1 MRKLYTMKNLVKG
14 LMLSVA
20 IALGA
25 TTAQAQSTTGTGTGT
40 GTGTEDVKPAA
51 ATEFWMG
58 EKAAEGM
65 FYLYNVGAKIFATNN
80 TPSETDI
87 TKATLW
93 TAKGS
98 NNSFS
103 FTGKNGYVFHMSS
116 IAGAGKTW
124 TVNIKNNGDA
134 TTFTLKTGKTTEK
147 GAVYAFSKDEGWFTS
162 NVRYFNVDGK
172 EYTAAK
178 SQNYLND
185 WLFIS
190 DAQKKA
196 YTEYVKLFNQAKS
209 YTEAG
214 SKLFESKD
222 VESTDAIVNQIND
235 ALKSYNYN
243 TYEKE
248 NGGKAKL
255 EAAIKAAEDFIKTTT
270 GINEIGSTTDAKVS
284 EIYGVNGARKSQL
297 TKGLNIVKMSDGT
310 VKKVLVK

>member
-25 TTAQAQSTTGTGTGT
+25 TTAQAQDNGT

-51 ATEFWMG
+51 STEFWMG
-58 EKAAEGM
+58 EEAAEGM
-65 FYLYNVGAKIFATNN
+65 FYLYNVGASIFVTGN
-80 TPSETDI
+80 TPSETNI
-87 TKATLW
+87 NKATLW
-93 TAKGS
+93 TASGS
-98 NNSFS
+98 DNSFS
-103 FTGKNGYVFHMSS
+103 FTDKKGNLVITMNNLSAKITKKGYLTS
-116 IAGAGKTW
+116 
-124 TVNIKNNGDA
+124 A
-134 TTFTLKTGKTTEK
+134 TKFGLETGTTKEK
-147 GAVYAFSKDEGWFTS
+147 GNAYKLAYSLWPFPTH
-162 NVRYFNVDGK
+162 YFNVDK
-172 EYTAAK
+172 DKYTPETTPDV
-178 SQNYLND
+178 SND

-196 YTEYVKLFNQAKS
+196 YTEYVDLFNKAKS
-209 YTEAG
+209 YTESD
-214 SKLFESKD
+214 SKLFESDD
-222 VESTDAIVNQIND
+222 VEKRDAIVNQIND

-255 EAAIKAAEDFIKTTT
+255 KAAIKAAEDFINATT

>member
-1 MRKLYTMKNLVKG
+1 MRNFYTMKNLVKG
-14 LMLSVA
+14 LMLSAVMTLGVA
-20 IALGA
+20 
-25 TTAQAQSTTGTGTGT
+25 TASAQETGTK
-40 GTGTEDVKPAA
+40 DVKPA
-51 ATEFWMG
+51 TSTDFWMG
-58 EKAAEGM
+58 ETAKAGE

-80 TPSETDI
+80 TASETYI

-116 IAGAGKTW
+116 TASAGKTW
-124 TVNIKNNGDA
+124 TANIKNNGDA

-147 GAVYAFSKDEGWFTS
+147 GAVYAFSKDEGWITS
-162 NVRYFNVDGK
+162 NVRYFNVDGQK
-172 EYTAAK
+172 YTAAK

-190 DAQKKA
+190 DVQKNA
-196 YTEYVKLFNQAKS
+196 YTEYVNFFNKAKS
-209 YTEAG
+209 YTEPD
-214 SKLFESKD
+214 SKLFKSD
-222 VESTDAIVNQIND
+222 NVEKRNAIVKQIND

-243 TYEKE
+243 TYEKV

-297 TKGLNIVKMSDGT
+297 TKGLNIVKMSNGT

>member
-1 MRKLYTMKNLVKG
+1 MTKLYTMKNLVKG

-25 TTAQAQSTTGTGTGT
+25 TTAQAQDTGTGM
-40 GTGTEDVKPAA
+40 GTEDVKPAA

-65 FYLYNVGAKIFATNN
+65 FYLYNVGANIFVTGN

-87 TKATLW
+87 NKATLW
-93 TAKGS
+93 TASGS
-98 NNSFS
+98 DNSFS
-103 FTGKNGYVFHMSS
+103 FTDTDKKGNFVITMDRISAKITKQGPLNLLP
-116 IAGAGKTW
+116 K
-124 TVNIKNNGDA
+124 A
-134 TTFTLKTGKTTEK
+134 TKFDLKTGTTKEK
-147 GAVYAFSKDEGWFTS
+147 GNAYKLAYSLKPFSPC
-162 NVRYFNVDGK
+162 YFNVDK
-172 EYTAAK
+172 NKYTPETTPGDF
-178 SQNYLND
+178 ND

-190 DAQKKA
+190 DAQKNA
-196 YTEYVKLFNQAKS
+196 YTEYVNLFNKAKS
-209 YTEAG
+209 YTEG
-214 SKLFESKD
+214 DSKL
-222 VESTDAIVNQIND
+222 TDAIVKQIND

-243 TYEKE
+243 TYED
-248 NGGKAKL
+248 GGKAKL
-255 EAAIKAAEDFIKTTT
+255 KAAIKAAEDFITT

>member
-25 TTAQAQSTTGTGTGT
+25 TTAQAQDNGTGTGT

-58 EKAAEGM
+58 EEAAEGR
-65 FYLYNVGAKIFATNN
+65 FYLYNVGANIFVTGN

-87 TKATLW
+87 NNATLW
-93 TAKGS
+93 TANGS
-98 NNSFS
+98 DNSFS
-103 FTGKNGYVFHMSS
+103 FT
-116 IAGAGKTW
+116 
-124 TVNIKNNGDA
+124 D
-134 TTFTLKTGKTTEK
+134 EK
-147 GAVYAFSKDEGWFTS
+147 GNLVITMNLTTAEIAKKGLFTIVTKFGLEPGTTKGKGAYKLAYS
-162 NVRYFNVDGK
+162 QLLFKTRYFNVDK
-172 EYTAAK
+172 DKYTPETTAGV
-178 SQNYLND
+178 SND

-190 DAQKKA
+190 DTQKNA
-196 YTEYVKLFNQAKS
+196 YTEYVDLFNKAKS
-209 YTEAG
+209 YTAKG
-214 SKLFESKD
+214 SKL
-222 VESTDAIVNQIND
+222 TDAIVKQIND

-243 TYEKE
+243 TYEEK

-255 EAAIKAAEDFIKTTT
+255 EAAIKAAEDFITT

-297 TKGLNIVKMSDGT
+297 TKGLNIIKMSDGT

>member
-25 TTAQAQSTTGTGTGT
+25 TTAQAQGTGT

-51 ATEFWMG
+51 PTEFWMG
-58 EKAAEGM
+58 ETAKAGE

-116 IAGAGKTW
+116 TWSAGKTW
-124 TVNIKNNGDA
+124 TANIENNGDA

-147 GAVYAFSKDEGWFTS
+147 GAVYAFSKDEGWITS

-172 EYTAAK
+172 KYTAAN

-190 DAQKKA
+190 DDQKKA
-196 YTEYVKLFNQAKS
+196 YTEYVNLFNKAKS
-209 YTEAG
+209 YTEKG
-214 SKLFESKD
+214 SKL
-222 VESTDAIVNQIND
+222 TDAIVKQIND

-243 TYEKE
+243 TYKEE
-248 NGGKAKL
+248 NGGRAKL
-255 EAAIKAAEDFIKTTT
+255 KAAIKAAEDFISSTT

>member
-1 MRKLYTMKNLVKG
+1 MRNFYTMKNLVKG
-14 LMLSVA
+14 LMLSAVMTLGVA
-20 IALGA
+20 
-25 TTAQAQSTTGTGTGT
+25 TASAQETGTGN
-40 GTGTEDVKPAA
+40 VKPA
-51 ATEFWMG
+51 TPTDFWMG
-58 EKAAEGM
+58 ETAKAGE

-116 IAGAGKTW
+116 TLGAGKTW
-124 TVNIKNNGDA
+124 TTKIENNGDA

-147 GAVYAFSKDEGWFTS
+147 GAVYAFSKDEGWVTS

-172 EYTAAK
+172 KYTAANTQ
-178 SQNYLND
+178 SNSND
-185 WLFIS
+185 WLLIS
-190 DAQKKA
+190 DTQKKA
-196 YTEYVKLFNQAKS
+196 YDEYVKLFNEAKS
-209 YTEAG
+209 YTEAN
-214 SKLFESKD
+214 SKLFESDDNKATGKI
-222 VESTDAIVNQIND
+222 VEQIND

-243 TYEKE
+243 TYEKK

-284 EIYGVNGARKSQL
+284 EIYGANGARKSQL

>member
-1 MRKLYTMKNLVKG
+1 MRNFYTMKNLVKG
-14 LMLSVA
+14 LMLSAVMTLGVA
-20 IALGA
+20 
-25 TTAQAQSTTGTGTGT
+25 TASAQETGTK
-40 GTGTEDVKPAA
+40 DVKPA
-51 ATEFWMG
+51 TSTDFWMG
-58 EKAAEGM
+58 ETAKAGE

-103 FTGKNGYVFHMSS
+103 FTGKNGYVFQMSS
-116 IAGAGKTW
+116 TMSAGKTW
-124 TVNIKNNGDA
+124 TANIKNNGDA
-134 TTFTLKTGKTTEK
+134 TTFTLKTGKTTKK
-147 GAVYAFSKDEGWFTS
+147 GAVYAFSKDEGWVTS

-172 EYTAAK
+172 KYTAAK

-185 WLFIS
+185 WLLIS

-196 YTEYVKLFNQAKS
+196 YDEYVKLFNEAKS
-209 YTEAG
+209 YTEAD
-214 SKLFESKD
+214 SKLLESD
-222 VESTDAIVNQIND
+222 DHEATDKIVKQINY
-235 ALKSYNYN
+235 ALKSYNYIS
-243 TYEKE
+243 YMEK

-255 EAAIKAAEDFIKTTT
+255 EAAINAAKDFITT
-270 GINEIGSTTDAKVS
+270 GINQINTASEVKAT

>member
-1 MRKLYTMKNLVKG
+1 MRNFYTMKNLVKG
-14 LMLSVA
+14 LMLSAVMTLGVA
-20 IALGA
+20 
-25 TTAQAQSTTGTGTGT
+25 TASAQETGTGN
-40 GTGTEDVKPAA
+40 VKPA
-51 ATEFWMG
+51 TSTDFWMG
-58 EKAAEGM
+58 ETAKAGE

-172 EYTAAK
+172 EYTATK

-190 DAQKKA
+190 DVQKNA
-196 YTEYVKLFNQAKS
+196 YTEYVNFFNKAKS
-209 YTEAG
+209 YTEPD
-214 SKLFESKD
+214 SKLFKSD
-222 VESTDAIVNQIND
+222 NVEKRNAIVKQIND

-243 TYEKE
+243 TYQ
-248 NGGKAKL
+248 NGGEAKL
-255 EAAIKAAEDFIKTTT
+255 KAAIKAAEDFINATT

-284 EIYGVNGARKSQL
+284 EIYGINGARKSQL

>member
-25 TTAQAQSTTGTGTGT
+25 TTAQAQDNGTGTS
-40 GTGTEDVKPAA
+40 TEDVKPAA

-58 EKAAEGM
+58 ETAKAGE

-93 TAKGS
+93 TAKES
-98 NNSFS
+98 NKSFS
-103 FTGKNGYVFHMSS
+103 FTGKNGYKIYMHSVLSS
-116 IAGAGKTW
+116 GITW
-124 TVNIKNNGDA
+124 TAKIDQNETA
-134 TTFTLKTGKTTEK
+134 TDFTLAAGTSTEK
-147 GAVYAFSKDEGWFTS
+147 GYVYSFSKKEGVFT
-162 NVRYFNVDGK
+162 RYFNIDNK
-172 EYTAAK
+172 KFTPAK
-178 SQNYLND
+178 IQSNSND
-185 WLFIS
+185 WLLIS
-190 DAQKKA
+190 DDQKKA

-222 VESTDAIVNQIND
+222 YEKTDAIVIKIND

-243 TYEKE
+243 TYKKDGE
-248 NGGKAKL
+248 AKL
-255 EAAIKAAEDFIKTTT
+255 NAAITAAEEFINATT
-270 GINEIGSTTDAKVS
+270 GINEIGSRTDAKVS
-284 EIYGVNGARKSQL
+284 EIYGINGARKSQL

>member
-1 MRKLYTMKNLVKG
+1 MRNFYTMKNLVKG
-14 LMLSVA
+14 LMLSAVMTLGVA
-20 IALGA
+20 
-25 TTAQAQSTTGTGTGT
+25 TASAQETGTK
-40 GTGTEDVKPAA
+40 DVKPA
-51 ATEFWMG
+51 TTTNFWMG
-58 EKAAEGM
+58 ETAKAGE

-116 IAGAGKTW
+116 TAGAGKTW
-124 TVNIKNNGDA
+124 TTKIENNGDA

-172 EYTAAK
+172 NYTVAK
-178 SQNYLND
+178 TQSNSND
-185 WLFIS
+185 WLLIS
-190 DAQKKA
+190 DTQKKA
-196 YTEYVKLFNQAKS
+196 YDEYVKLFNEAKS
-209 YTEAG
+209 YTEAN
-214 SKLFESKD
+214 SKLFESDDNKATGKI
-222 VESTDAIVNQIND
+222 VEQIND

-243 TYEKE
+243 TYEEE

>member
-25 TTAQAQSTTGTGTGT
+25 TTAQAQNNGTGTS
-40 GTGTEDVKPAA
+40 TEDVKPAA

-58 EKAAEGM
+58 ETAKAGE

-93 TAKGS
+93 TAKES
-98 NNSFS
+98 NKSFS
-103 FTGKNGYVFHMSS
+103 FTGKNGYKIYMHSVLSS
-116 IAGAGKTW
+116 GITW
-124 TVNIKNNGDA
+124 TAKIDQNETA
-134 TTFTLKTGKTTEK
+134 TDFTLAAGTSTEK
-147 GAVYAFSKDEGWFTS
+147 GYVYSFSKKEGVFT
-162 NVRYFNVDGK
+162 RYFNIDNK
-172 EYTAAK
+172 KFTPAK
-178 SQNYLND
+178 IQSNSND
-185 WLFIS
+185 WLLIS
-190 DAQKKA
+190 DDQKKA
-196 YTEYVKLFNQAKS
+196 YTEYVKLFKQAKR

-214 SKLFESKD
+214 NKLFESKD
-222 VESTDAIVNQIND
+222 YEKTDAIVIKIND

-243 TYEKE
+243 TYKKDGE
-248 NGGKAKL
+248 AKL
-255 EAAIKAAEDFIKTTT
+255 NAAITAAEEFINTTT

>member
-1 MRKLYTMKNLVKG
+1 MTLG
-14 LMLSVA
+14 VA
-20 IALGA
+20 
-25 TTAQAQSTTGTGTGT
+25 TASAQGTGTK
-40 GTGTEDVKPAA
+40 DVKPA
-51 ATEFWMG
+51 TSTDFWMG
-58 EKAAEGM
+58 ETAKAGE

-116 IAGAGKTW
+116 TMSAGKTW
-124 TVNIKNNGDA
+124 TANIKNNIKNNGDA

-190 DAQKKA
+190 DVQKKA
-196 YTEYVKLFNQAKS
+196 YTEYVDLFNKAKS
-209 YTEAG
+209 YTEKG
-214 SKLFESKD
+214 SKL
-222 VESTDAIVNQIND
+222 TDAIVKQIND

-255 EAAIKAAEDFIKTTT
+255 KAAIKAAEDFINATT

>member
-25 TTAQAQSTTGTGTGT
+25 TTAQAEGTGTGT
-40 GTGTEDVKPAA
+40 STEDVKPAA
-51 ATEFWMG
+51 STEFWMG
-58 EKAAEGM
+58 ETAKAGE

-116 IAGAGKTW
+116 MASAGKTW
-124 TVNIKNNGDA
+124 TANIKNNGDA

-172 EYTAAK
+172 KYTAAE
-178 SQNYLND
+178 SPSNWND

-190 DAQKKA
+190 DAQKNA
-196 YTEYVKLFNQAKS
+196 YTEYVELFNLAKS
-209 YTEAG
+209 YTEKG
-214 SKLFESKD
+214 SKLFESND
-222 VESTDAIVNQIND
+222 VERTDAIVNQIND

-243 TYEKE
+243 TYKGE
-248 NGGKAKL
+248 NGGQAKL
-255 EAAIKAAEDFIKTTT
+255 EDAIKAAEDFIKTTT
-270 GINEIGSTTDAKVS
+270 GINEIGSTKDAKVS

>member
-1 MRKLYTMKNLVKG
+1 MKNLVKG

-25 TTAQAQSTTGTGTGT
+25 TTAQAEGT

-51 ATEFWMG
+51 STEFWMG
-58 EKAAEGM
+58 ETAKAGE

-93 TAKGS
+93 TASGS
-98 NNSFS
+98 DNSFS
-103 FTGKNGYVFHMSS
+103 FTDEKGNLVITMDNLSAKITKKGLFTS
-116 IAGAGKTW
+116 
-124 TVNIKNNGDA
+124 A
-134 TTFTLKTGKTTEK
+134 TKFGLEPGTTEGK
-147 GAVYAFSKDEGWFTS
+147 GNAYKLAPQRQLP
-162 NVRYFNVDGK
+162 VRYFNVDNGK
-172 EYTAAK
+172 YTRAHTPDAM
-178 SQNYLND
+178 ND

-190 DAQKKA
+190 DAQKNA
-196 YTEYVKLFNQAKS
+196 YTEYVDLFNKAKS
-209 YTEAG
+209 YTEPD
-214 SKLFESKD
+214 SKLFKSD
-222 VESTDAIVNQIND
+222 NVEKRNAIVKQIND

-243 TYEKE
+243 TYKKE
-248 NGGKAKL
+248 NGGNKL
-255 EAAIKAAEDFIKTTT
+255 KDAINAAEGFINATT
-270 GINEIGSTTDAKVS
+270 GINKVGSTTDAKVS

>member
-1 MRKLYTMKNLVKG
+1 MRNFYTMKNLVKG
-14 LMLSVA
+14 LMLSAVMTLGVA
-20 IALGA
+20 
-25 TTAQAQSTTGTGTGT
+25 TASAQGTGTK
-40 GTGTEDVKPAA
+40 DVKPA
-51 ATEFWMG
+51 TLTDFWMG
-58 EKAAEGM
+58 ETAKAGE

-116 IAGAGKTW
+116 TASAGKTW
-124 TVNIKNNGDA
+124 TANIKNNGDA

-196 YTEYVKLFNQAKS
+196 YTEYVDLFNKAKS
-209 YTEAG
+209 YTEG
-214 SKLFESKD
+214 DSKL
-222 VESTDAIVNQIND
+222 TDAIVKQIND

-243 TYEKE
+243 TYE
-248 NGGKAKL
+248 NGGRAKL
-255 EAAIKAAEDFIKTTT
+255 KAAIKAAEDFISSTT

>member
-1 MRKLYTMKNLVKG
+1 MTKLYTMKNLVKG

-25 TTAQAQSTTGTGTGT
+25 TTAQAHGT

-58 EKAAEGM
+58 EEAAEGM
-65 FYLYNVGAKIFATNN
+65 FYLYNVGAKIFVTDN

-87 TKATLW
+87 KNATLW
-93 TAKGS
+93 TASGS
-98 NNSFS
+98 DKRLS
-103 FTGKNGYVFHMSS
+103 FTDEKGNLVITMKLTTAE
-116 IAGAGKTW
+116 I
-124 TVNIKNNGDA
+124 IKKGPSTSA
-134 TTFTLKTGKTTEK
+134 TKFDLKRSTTTEGK
-147 GAVYAFSKDEGWFTS
+147 GYAYKLTPWLNPTH
-162 NVRYFNVDGK
+162 YFNVDNGK
-172 EYTAAK
+172 YTRAHK
-178 SQNYLND
+178 PGTMND

-190 DAQKKA
+190 DDQKNA
-196 YTEYVKLFNQAKS
+196 YTEYVKIFNQAKS

-214 SKLFESKD
+214 SKLFESDDIEK
-222 VESTDAIVNQIND
+222 TDAIVKQIND

-243 TYEKE
+243 TYEEE

-255 EAAIKAAEDFIKTTT
+255 EAAIKAAEGFIKNTT

>member
-14 LMLSVA
+14 LMLSVV

-25 TTAQAQSTTGTGTGT
+25 TTAQAQGTGT

-51 ATEFWMG
+51 STEFWMG

-65 FYLYNVGAKIFATNN
+65 FYLYNVGTKIFVTGN

-93 TAKGS
+93 TASGS
-98 NNSFS
+98 DNSFS
-103 FTGKNGYVFHMSS
+103 FT
-116 IAGAGKTW
+116 
-124 TVNIKNNGDA
+124 D
-134 TTFTLKTGKTTEK
+134 EK
-147 GAVYAFSKDEGWFTS
+147 GNLVITMDLS
-162 NVRYFNVDGK
+162 NAKITKKGPLNLLPIATKFGLETGTTKGKGNAYKLTYSLWPFPTRYFNIDIDNDK
-172 EYTAAK
+172 YTPATTPGD
-178 SQNYLND
+178 LND

-190 DAQKKA
+190 EVQKNA
-196 YTEYVKLFNQAKS
+196 YTEYVDLFNKAKS
-209 YTEAG
+209 YTEKG
-214 SKLFESKD
+214 SKLFESDD
-222 VESTDAIVNQIND
+222 VEKTDAIVNQIND

-243 TYEKE
+243 TYED
-248 NGGKAKL
+248 GGKAKL
-255 EAAIKAAEDFIKTTT
+255 EAAIKAAEAFINATT

>member
-1 MRKLYTMKNLVKG
+1 MRNFYTMKNLVKG
-14 LMLSVA
+14 LMLSAVMTLGVA
-20 IALGA
+20 
-25 TTAQAQSTTGTGTGT
+25 TASAQETGTK
-40 GTGTEDVKPAA
+40 DVKPA
-51 ATEFWMG
+51 TSTDFWMG
-58 EKAAEGM
+58 ETAKAGE

-80 TPSETDI
+80 TPSETEI

-116 IAGAGKTW
+116 TMSAGITW
-124 TVNIKNNGDA
+124 TANIKNNGDA

-147 GAVYAFSKDEGWFTS
+147 GAVYAFSKDEGLFT

-172 EYTAAK
+172 KYTAAK
-178 SQNYLND
+178 SQSNSND
-185 WLFIS
+185 WLLIS
-190 DAQKKA
+190 DTQKKA
-196 YTEYVKLFNQAKS
+196 YTEYVNLFNKAKS
-209 YTEAG
+209 YTEKG
-214 SKLFESKD
+214 SKL
-222 VESTDAIVNQIND
+222 TDAIVKQIND

-243 TYEKE
+243 TYKKE
-248 NGGKAKL
+248 NGGKDKL
-255 EAAIKAAEDFIKTTT
+255 KAAIKAAEDFINATT

>member
-14 LMLSVA
+14 LMLSVV

-25 TTAQAQSTTGTGTGT
+25 TTAQAQGTGTGT
-40 GTGTEDVKPAA
+40 GTKYVKPAA
-51 ATEFWMG
+51 STEFWMG
-58 EKAAEGM
+58 ETAKAGE

-80 TPSETDI
+80 TPSETEI

-103 FTGKNGYVFHMSS
+103 FT
-116 IAGAGKTW
+116 
-124 TVNIKNNGDA
+124 D
-134 TTFTLKTGKTTEK
+134 EK
-147 GAVYAFSKDEGWFTS
+147 GNLVITMDLS
-162 NVRYFNVDGK
+162 NAKITKKGPLNLLPIATKFGLETGTTKGKGNAYKLTYSLWPFPTRYFNIDIDNDK
-172 EYTAAK
+172 YTPATTPGD
-178 SQNYLND
+178 LND

-190 DAQKKA
+190 EVQKNA
-196 YTEYVKLFNQAKS
+196 YTEYVDLFNKAKS
-209 YTEAG
+209 YTEKG

-222 VESTDAIVNQIND
+222 VEKTDAIVKQIND

-243 TYEKE
+243 TYEEE

-255 EAAIKAAEDFIKTTT
+255 KAAIEAAKNFIAT

>member
-1 MRKLYTMKNLVKG
+1 MRNFYTMKNLVKG
-14 LMLSVA
+14 LMLSAVMTLGVA
-20 IALGA
+20 
-25 TTAQAQSTTGTGTGT
+25 TASAQETGTK
-40 GTGTEDVKPAA
+40 DVKPA
-51 ATEFWMG
+51 TSTNFWMG
-58 EKAAEGM
+58 ETAKAGE

-80 TPSETDI
+80 TPSETYI

-116 IAGAGKTW
+116 TAGAGKTW
-124 TVNIKNNGDA
+124 TTKIENNGDA

-172 EYTAAK
+172 KYTVAK
-178 SQNYLND
+178 TQSNSND
-185 WLFIS
+185 WLLIS
-190 DAQKKA
+190 DTQKKA
-196 YTEYVKLFNQAKS
+196 YDEYVKLFNEAKS
-209 YTEAG
+209 YTEAN
-214 SKLFESKD
+214 SKLFESDDNKATGKI
-222 VESTDAIVNQIND
+222 VEQIND

-243 TYEKE
+243 TYEEE

>member
-1 MRKLYTMKNLVKG
+1 MRNFYTMKNLVKG
-14 LMLSVA
+14 LMLSAVMT
-20 IALGA
+20 LGMA
-25 TTAQAQSTTGTGTGT
+25 TASAQGTGTK
-40 GTGTEDVKPAA
+40 DVKPA
-51 ATEFWMG
+51 TSTDFWMG
-58 EKAAEGM
+58 ETAKAGE

-80 TPSETDI
+80 TPSETEI

-116 IAGAGKTW
+116 TMSAGITW
-124 TVNIKNNGDA
+124 TANIKNNGDA

-147 GAVYAFSKDEGWFTS
+147 GAVYAFSKDEGLFT

-172 EYTAAK
+172 KYTAAK
-178 SQNYLND
+178 SQSNSND
-185 WLFIS
+185 WLLIS

-196 YTEYVKLFNQAKS
+196 YTEYVDFFNKAKS
-209 YTEAG
+209 YTEG
-214 SKLFESKD
+214 DSKL
-222 VESTDAIVNQIND
+222 TDAIVKQIND

-243 TYEKE
+243 TYQ
-248 NGGKAKL
+248 NGGEAKL
-255 EAAIKAAEDFIKTTT
+255 KAAIEAAKNFIAT

-284 EIYGVNGARKSQL
+284 EIYGINGARKSQL

>member
-1 MRKLYTMKNLVKG
+1 MRNFYTMKNLVKG
-14 LMLSVA
+14 LMLSAVMTLGVA
-20 IALGA
+20 
-25 TTAQAQSTTGTGTGT
+25 TASAQETDPK
-40 GTGTEDVKPAA
+40 DVKPA
-51 ATEFWMG
+51 TSTDFWMG
-58 EKAAEGM
+58 ETAKAGE

-172 EYTAAK
+172 EYTATK

-190 DAQKKA
+190 DVQKNA

-209 YTEAG
+209 YTEKG
-214 SKLFESKD
+214 SKL
-222 VESTDAIVNQIND
+222 TDAIVNQIND

-243 TYEKE
+243 TYEEE

-255 EAAIKAAEDFIKTTT
+255 EAAIKAAEDFINATT

>member
-1 MRKLYTMKNLVKG
+1 MKNLVKG

-25 TTAQAQSTTGTGTGT
+25 TTAQAQGTVT

-51 ATEFWMG
+51 STEFWMG
-58 EKAAEGM
+58 ETAKAGE
-65 FYLYNVGAKIFATNN
+65 FYLYNVGAKIFATTN
-80 TPSETDI
+80 TPSETNI
-87 TKATLW
+87 TNATLW

-116 IAGAGKTW
+116 LASAGKTW
-124 TVNIKNNGDA
+124 TANIKNNGDA

-172 EYTAAK
+172 KYTAAE
-178 SQNYLND
+178 SQSDWND
-185 WLFIS
+185 WLLIS
-190 DAQKKA
+190 DTQKKA
-196 YTEYVKLFNQAKS
+196 YGDYVKLFKEAKS
-209 YTEAG
+209 YTEG
-214 SKLFESKD
+214 DSKL
-222 VESTDAIVNQIND
+222 TDAIVKLIND

-243 TYEKE
+243 TYKKDGE
-248 NGGKAKL
+248 AKL
-255 EAAIKAAEDFIKTTT
+255 NAAINAAEAFINATT
-270 GINEIGSTTDAKVS
+270 GINEIGSTTDAQVS